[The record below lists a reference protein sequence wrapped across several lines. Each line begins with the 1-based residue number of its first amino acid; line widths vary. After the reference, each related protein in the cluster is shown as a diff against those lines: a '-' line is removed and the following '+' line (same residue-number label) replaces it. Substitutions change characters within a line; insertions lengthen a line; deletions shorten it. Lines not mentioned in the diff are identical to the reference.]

1 MYPELFSTI
10 CLENNI
16 KNALMFVKTKKQKIQ
31 IKSELRKVYSSDF

>member
-16 KNALMFVKTKKQKIQ
+16 KNARMFVKTKKQNTKDSDKIW
-31 IKSELRKVYSSDF
+31 IKESV